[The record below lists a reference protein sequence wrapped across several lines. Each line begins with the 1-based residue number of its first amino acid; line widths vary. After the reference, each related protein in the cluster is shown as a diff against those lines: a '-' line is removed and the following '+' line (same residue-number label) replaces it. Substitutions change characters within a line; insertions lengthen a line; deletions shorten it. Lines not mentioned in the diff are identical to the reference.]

1 MSSEHWVTINGVHV
15 LIGGNGT
22 ISKGPANLV
31 GKTIEEV
38 KGEQAPPKAEPE
50 ETNTASHGVNG
61 TDLLPDFDNMSL
73 GEAFSEL
80 EKLGINS
87 IEDAI
92 KYQGFSGIPTVMS
105 AKDFDEYVSNGGIEL
120 SRGISA
126 SSKDES
132 DQYVNALKYGD
143 FYVAGGEAYF
153 GQGMYAFG
161 GKSLDEAGRY
171 ARGRSGTVISMALPK
186 DAKVLEIKGKRGLRN
201 PEVDKA
207 FYNEIDTV
215 DNYGRPT
222 KGLHYNKN
230 NRLQQSIDLLEG
242 MGDTAEFLKKQGY
255 KLPQEPDI
263 DLIYTDIG
271 KYQSMQAKYNSSIA
285 TSAMDYLRK
294 TLPKEDVKL
303 LADYTKSSGG
313 NNIITACR
321 GYDAIRLS
329 PEYVDGNSS
338 NGSNEIWIV
347 LNRSK
352 LVVKE

>member
-61 TDLLPDFDNMSL
+61 TDLLPDFDNMSSD
-73 GEAFSEL
+73 EAFSEL

-87 IEDAI
+87 VEDAI
-92 KYQGFSGIPTVMS
+92 KYQGFNGVPTVMNS
-105 AKDFDEYVSNGGIEL
+105 QDFDKFIEDGGIEL

-126 SSKDES
+126 SNKSQAE
-132 DQYVNALKYGD
+132 QYVNDLKYGD

-153 GQGMYAFG
+153 GNGMYAFG
-161 GKSLDEAGRY
+161 GNSLNNATQY
-171 ARGRSGTVISMALPK
+171 AQGSGGTVISMALPK
-186 DAKVLEIKGKRGLRN
+186 DAKVLEIKGKHGLRS
-201 PEVDKA
+201 PEVDKT

-222 KGLHYNKN
+222 KGLQYNKN

-271 KYQSMQAKYNSSIA
+271 KYQSMQAKYESSIA
-285 TSAMDYLRK
+285 VSAMDYLRK

-303 LADYTKSSGG
+303 LADYTKSSSG

-329 PEYVDGNSS
+329 PEYVDENSR